1 MIAKY
6 VLPLVMTVWM
16 WGPPTGAVSEVRIA
30 EVEGE
35 TEITVVLEGDVAV
48 EDFLLTNPA
57 RLILD
62 LRNAAN
68 ALPGRTFEGVGR
80 GGVIRVRSSQFRE
93 ETVRL
98 VFDLTRA
105 MEYRLDREEGTLRV
119 SFPNPGEAFAPWTTN
134 GGSHAASGGSVGASP
149 ASGGSAAPGP
159 AGSTRAERSGSAGAD
174 AVPEVQPMAS
184 RNVPRASDQPRITV
198 AFDSASMLDVLAG
211 FSEFAGVSIV
221 PNGEV
226 GGVVVRGIDVRNQP
240 WDVALSAI
248 LSAQGLGW
256 NTTESGIIIVDNLEN
271 LAKREELTTETRVFR
286 VNYASAD
293 SVARTLQELA
303 TRERGQVVSYQGT
316 NSVIVTDA
324 PSVVARM
331 DSLVRALDRRT
342 PQVSIEAKI
351 VFVDR
356 TDVNELGIVYD
367 LKQRDNGFVEQ
378 GINDAIAV
386 PDPNQPPQIVRIGDE
401 DFAFYRMTNETIVD
415 IGGDAIAALANA
427 NDRLAAP
434 ALQILTSLAFGNF
447 SLFTFIEALESHQL
461 SDVQAAP
468 SIQVVDNHRARIQ
481 VGERTPIRVLERG
494 AQVEDATV
502 NVQFEDTGI
511 ILEVTPH
518 ITNNNQILLDL
529 SAERSSLQV
538 GLADVGF
545 IFNRQIGETR
555 LLLDDG
561 ETAVIGGLTLSELT
575 RSESG
580 IPGLMNLPVLGNL
593 FRTSREQE
601 RKQDLIILVT
611 PHIVFPGQ
619 AGAPAQ

>member
-1 MIAKY
+1 MIARY
-6 VLPLVMTVWM
+6 ILPLVLSTWL
-16 WGPPTGAVSEVRIA
+16 WGPSTSAVSEVRIA
-30 EVEGE
+30 QVEGD
-35 TEITVVLEGDVAV
+35 TEITVLVEGDVGV
-48 EDFLLTNPA
+48 TDFLLSNPA

-62 LRNAAN
+62 LENATS
-68 ALPGRTFEGVGR
+68 ALPGRTFDDVGR
-80 GGVIRVRSSQFRE
+80 GGIVRLRSSQFQDDV
-93 ETVRL
+93 VRL
-98 VFDLTRA
+98 VFDLTGEA
-105 MEYRLDREEGTLRV
+105 DYRLERSRGAVHVR
-119 SFPNPGEAFAPWTTN
+119 FPNPGGSFGAWTSN
-134 GGSHAASGGSVGASP
+134 GGG
-149 ASGGSAAPGP
+149 AAP
-159 AGSTRAERSGSAGAD
+159 ARDARAGAD
-174 AVPEVQPMAS
+174 DA
-184 RNVPRASDQPRITV
+184 PRAAHAMSSGRNLAVSDQPRITA
-198 AFDSASMLDVLAG
+198 AFDSAAMLDVLSG

-226 GGVVVRGIDVRNQP
+226 GRIVVRGIDIRNQP

-256 NTTESGIIIVDNLEN
+256 NTTDSGIIIVDNLEN
-271 LAKREELTTETRVFR
+271 LKTREELITETRVFR

-293 SVARTLQELA
+293 AVASTLEKLA
-303 TRERGQVVSYQGT
+303 TRDRGQVVAYEGM

-356 TDVNELGIVYD
+356 TDVNELGIIYD
-367 LKQRDNGFVEQ
+367 LKQRDNGFPAQ
-378 GINDAIAV
+378 SLASPIPV
-386 PDPNQPPQIVRIGDE
+386 PDPTQPPQIVRIGDE
-401 DFAFYRMTNETIVD
+401 EFAFHRQTQETIVEL
-415 IGGDAIAALANA
+415 GGDAIAALANA
-427 NDRLAAP
+427 NDRVASP
-434 ALQILTSLAFGNF
+434 ALQILTQLTFGRF

-538 GLADVGF
+538 GLSDVGF

-561 ETAVIGGLTLSELT
+561 ETAVIGGLTLSEVT
-575 RSESG
+575 RAESG
-580 IPGLMNLPVLGNL
+580 IPGLMDLPLLGGL
-593 FRTSREQE
+593 FRTTREQE

-611 PHIVFPGQ
+611 PHIVFPDGQ
-619 AGAPAQ
+619 VGAAR